1 MKKNKILL
9 ICTLVFG
16 LPLVVSN
23 AINNVKPIIT
33 RAEEETI
40 CDLTFPDD
48 NKNDNK
54 VSSYTKAWVA
64 KKGNYE
70 FEISNANNNNWN
82 KWTYIKFGNKADTS
96 IGTIQS
102 KTLFSNS
109 IEKIKLTID
118 TVTAKSIN
126 GIYVEVSEDQNF
138 TTTAIKEKI
147 NIDKIEAGVKEFNI
161 SSPSNLNYYKITFDC
176 KKASKNG
183 TVQISNISFIGS
195 STPSSSYTVAFDSNE
210 GTFNSPDKWK
220 TITSEI
226 GLETEITLPTKDE
239 ITTPYNGLLELI
251 GWTDG
256 EATYNPGEKLKVLES
271 KTFKAVY
278 KTNLTIAE
286 ALLIIEKTGD
296 TATKIDFTVSGKIT
310 EIKEEY
316 TTNYN
321 NISVN
326 ISDGTNK
333 LYVHRMQGGANLI
346 IGDFIT
352 VTGSLINYQSNTPE
366 FTTGS
371 TFVMDSISAF
381 NAVETKTNLKFNY
394 NETIENNVNTYS
406 DFSNVQIQYQ
416 YTFDTTK
423 YTNAQEIGIYVTDDE
438 KFDFDTTGIYD
449 DNEFTFDKM
458 KAETANSHKF
468 INSNKKE
475 TYTVG
480 INLGELNEDSVFTKF
495 MACAYVKIDGKY
507 YFAGKSS
514 QYDMF
519 DLLDAYSKKD
529 DLDET
534 SKKIVSAFNTYLEG
548 FLL

>member
-9 ICTLVFG
+9 VCALALG
-16 LPLVVSN
+16 LPSAVSN
-23 AINNVKPIIT
+23 LMHNVEPIVA
-33 RAEEETI
+33 RAEEET
-40 CDLTFPDD
+40 
-48 NKNDNK
+48 
-54 VSSYTKAWVA
+54 
-64 KKGNYE
+64 
-70 FEISNANNNNWN
+70 
-82 KWTYIKFGNKADTS
+82 
-96 IGTIQS
+96 
-102 KTLFSNS
+102 TL
-109 IEKIKLTID
+109 
-118 TVTAKSIN
+118 
-126 GIYVEVSEDQNF
+126 
-138 TTTAIKEKI
+138 
-147 NIDKIEAGVKEFNI
+147 EFNI
-161 SSPSNLNYYKITFDC
+161 ATIAKENNWSNSVQYSTLPTGNDELEITATGKVNTGKYYSKGSTWRIYQNESPKLFISSKNLNIKSITLNYKSDKGGVAIYNENNYTTGANIIVNSNSASITVGSTKNDTTNGNIQITSI
-176 KKASKNG
+176 KVVLVSTDTSKY
-183 TVQISNISFIGS
+183 TIS
-195 STPSSSYTVAFDSNE
+195 FDSNE
-210 GTFNSPDKWK
+210 GTFNAPDKWK

-226 GLETEITLPTKDE
+226 GSETEIILPTKDE

-256 EATYNPGEKLKVLES
+256 DATYNPGEKLKVSES

-278 KTNLTIAE
+278 KTNLTIEE
-286 ALLIIEKTGD
+286 ALLIIEETG
-296 TATKIDFTVSGKIT
+296 TTTTKFDFTISGKIT
-310 EIKEEY
+310 EIKY
-316 TTNYN
+316 AYSSKDNI
-321 NISVN
+321 ISVV
-326 ISDGTNK
+326 ISDGTNE
-333 LYVHRMQGGANLI
+333 LYVFKMQGGENLSV
-346 IGDFIT
+346 GDYIK
-352 VTGSLINYQSNTPE
+352 VTGNLINYKGTTPE
-366 FTTGS
+366 INSGS

-394 NETIENNVNTYS
+394 NETTENNVTTYS
-406 DFSNVQIQYQ
+406 DFNNVQIQYQ

-458 KAETANSHKF
+458 KADAANSHKF
-468 INSNKKE
+468 VNSSKKE

-480 INLGELNEDSVFTKF
+480 INLGELNEDSIYTKF

>member
-1 MKKNKILL
+1 MKKNRILL
-9 ICTLVFG
+9 VCALALG
-16 LPLVVSN
+16 LPSAVSN
-23 AINNVKPIIT
+23 LMHNVEPIVA
-33 RAEEETI
+33 RAAEETVCE
-40 CDLTFPDD
+40 LAFPDD
-48 NKNDNK
+48 NSSNNK
-54 VSSYTKAWVA
+54 VSSYANTWTA

-70 FEISNANNNNWN
+70 FEISNGNNNSWKNN
-82 KWTYIKFGNKADTS
+82 WTYIKFGNKKEAS

-118 TVTAKSIN
+118 KVTLSLIN

-138 TTTAIKEKI
+138 STIKEKI
-147 NIDKIEAGVKEFNI
+147 NIDKIEIGEKIFNI
-161 SSPSNLNYYKITFDC
+161 TSPSNLNYFRISFDC
-176 KKASKNG
+176 KKASSNG
-183 TVQISNISFIGS
+183 TIQISNISFIGS
-195 STPSSSYTVAFDSNE
+195 STPSSSYTVTFDSND
-210 GTFNSPDKWK
+210 GTFKTPDKWK
-220 TITSEI
+220 TITSAI
-226 GLETEITLPTKDE
+226 GTETEITLPTKDE

-251 GWTDG
+251 GWNDG
-256 EATYNPGEKLKVLES
+256 EATYNPGEKLKVSEA

-278 KTNLTIAE
+278 KTNLTIEE
-286 ALLIIEKTGD
+286 ALLIIKETGE

-326 ISDGTNK
+326 ISDGTNE
-333 LYVHRMQGGANLI
+333 LYVHRMQGGENLI

-352 VTGSLINYQSNTPE
+352 VTGSLINYQSKTPE

-394 NETIENNVNTYS
+394 NETTENNVTTYS

-458 KAETANSHKF
+458 KADAANSHKF
-468 INSNKKE
+468 VNSSKKE

-480 INLGELNEDSVFTKF
+480 INLGELNEDSIYTKF

>member
-33 RAEEETI
+33 RAEEEII

-96 IGTIQS
+96 VGTIQS

-147 NIDKIEAGVKEFNI
+147 NIDKIEVGVKEFNI

-176 KKASKNG
+176 KKASSNG
-183 TVQISNISFIGS
+183 PIQISSVAFIGS
-195 STPSSSYTVAFDSNE
+195 STPSSTYSISFDSNE
-210 GTFNSPDKWK
+210 GTFINPDKWN
-220 TITSEI
+220 TLTNEI
-226 GLETEITLPTKDE
+226 GTSTEVTLPTKEE
-239 ITTPYNGLLELI
+239 ITTPYNNLLELI

-256 EATYNPGEKLKVLES
+256 ETIYNPGTKLNVSES
-271 KTFKAVY
+271 KKFKAVY
-278 KTNLTIAE
+278 KTNLTIEE
-286 ALLIIEKTGD
+286 ALLIIKETGA
-296 TATKIDFTVSGKIT
+296 TATKFDFTISGKIS
-310 EIKEEY
+310 EIKEKYSEQY
-316 TTNYN
+316 K
-321 NISVN
+321 NISL
-326 ISDGTNK
+326 ILSDGTND
-333 LYVHRMQGGANLI
+333 LYVHRMQGGEKLSV
-346 IGDFIT
+346 GDYIT
-352 VTGSLINYQSNTPE
+352 LTGNLINYKGTTPE
-366 FTTGS
+366 VNIGS

-394 NETIENNVNTYS
+394 NETIENNLITYS

-480 INLGELNEDSVFTKF
+480 INLGELNEDSIFTKF

-514 QYDMF
+514 QYNMF

>member
-9 ICTLVFG
+9 VCALALG
-16 LPLVVSN
+16 LPSAVSSLMH
-23 AINNVKPIIT
+23 NVEPIVA
-33 RAEEETI
+33 RAEEEAI
-40 CDLTFPDD
+40 CELTFPDD
-48 NKNDNK
+48 NFKNNG
-54 VSSYTKAWVA
+54 VSSYTNTWTA

-70 FEISNANNNNWN
+70 FEISNANNN
-82 KWTYIKFGNKADTS
+82 KWSWKYIKFGSKNSAS
-96 IGTIQS
+96 IGTIKS
-102 KTLFSNS
+102 KALFDNA
-109 IEKIKLTID
+109 IDKIKLTID
-118 TVTAKSIN
+118 AITNKYINSIKL
-126 GIYVEVSEDQNF
+126 EVSENLDF
-138 TTTAIKEKI
+138 STIKETV
-147 NIDKIEAGVKEFNI
+147 NIDEISKGVKTFQI
-161 SSPSNLNYYKITFDC
+161 SNPSNLNYYKFTFDC
-176 KKASKNG
+176 KKSNSNG
-183 TVQISNISFIGS
+183 PITISNVSFIGS

-256 EATYNPGEKLKVLES
+256 EATYNPGEKLKVSES

-286 ALLIIEKTGD
+286 ALLIIEKTGEA
-296 TATKIDFTVSGKIT
+296 ATKIDFTVSGKIT

-326 ISDGTNK
+326 ISDGTNE
-333 LYVHRMQGGANLI
+333 LYVHRMQGGENLI

-394 NETIENNVNTYS
+394 NETTENNLTTYS

-458 KAETANSHKF
+458 KAEAANSHKF

-480 INLGELNEDSVFTKF
+480 INLGELNENSIFTKF

-519 DLLDAYSKKD
+519 GLLDAYSKKD

>member
-9 ICTLVFG
+9 ICALALG
-16 LPLVVSN
+16 LPSAVSSLMH
-23 AINNVKPIIT
+23 NVEPIVA
-33 RAEEETI
+33 RAEEEI
-40 CDLTFPDD
+40 VCDLTFPDD
-48 NKNDNK
+48 NSENNKIGSYKNN
-54 VSSYTKAWVA
+54 WVA

-82 KWTYIKFGNKADTS
+82 WKYIKFGSSNSAS
-96 IGTIQS
+96 IGTIKS
-102 KTLFSNS
+102 KALLDNA
-109 IEKIKLTID
+109 IDKIKLTID
-118 TVTAKSIN
+118 DITIKYINSIKL
-126 GIYVEVSEDQNF
+126 EVSENLDF
-138 TTTAIKEKI
+138 STIKETV
-147 NIDKIEAGVKEFNI
+147 NIDEISKGVKTFQI
-161 SSPSNLNYYKITFDC
+161 SNPSNLNYYKFTFDC
-176 KKASKNG
+176 KKSNKNG
-183 TVQISNISFIGS
+183 PITISNVSFIGS

-210 GTFNSPDKWK
+210 GTFNLPDKWK
-220 TITSEI
+220 TITNEM

-256 EATYNPGEKLKVLES
+256 EATYNPGEKLKVSES

-286 ALLIIEKTGD
+286 ALLIIGETGEI
-296 TATKIDFTVSGKIT
+296 ATKIDFTVSGKIT

-326 ISDGTNK
+326 ISDGTNE
-333 LYVHRMQGGANLI
+333 LYVHRMQGGENLI

-371 TFVMDSISAF
+371 TYVMDSISAF

-394 NETIENNVNTYS
+394 NETTENNLTTYS

-438 KFDFDTTGIYD
+438 KFDFNTTGIYD

-480 INLGELNEDSVFTKF
+480 INLGELNEDSIFTKF

-534 SKKIVSAFNTYLEG
+534 SKKSVSAFNTYLEG

>member
-9 ICTLVFG
+9 VCALALG
-16 LPLVVSN
+16 LPSAVSSLMH
-23 AINNVKPIIT
+23 NVEPIVA
-33 RAEEETI
+33 RAEEEAI
-40 CDLTFPDD
+40 CELTFPDD
-48 NKNDNK
+48 NSENN
-54 VSSYTKAWVA
+54 VVGSYTDTWTA

-70 FEISNANNNNWN
+70 FEISNANNNRWKNN
-82 KWTYIKFGNKADTS
+82 WTYIKFGMRKADS
-96 IGTIQS
+96 IGKINS
-102 KTLFSNS
+102 KNVFNKS
-109 IEKIKLTID
+109 IDSILLTID
-118 TVTAKSIN
+118 SSKNVNSIKLN
-126 GIYVEVSEDQNF
+126 VYKDSSLTNLVEEHVLSDTSAGTKKVSITN
-138 TTTAIKEKI
+138 
-147 NIDKIEAGVKEFNI
+147 
-161 SSPSNLNYYKITFDC
+161 PSENYYYSFVFDC
-176 KKASKNG
+176 AKGENG
-183 TVQISNISFIGS
+183 SLQISKIGFYAKNESDTNYTIS
-195 STPSSSYTVAFDSNE
+195 FDSNE
-210 GTFNSPDKWK
+210 GAFNTPDKWK
-220 TITSEI
+220 TITSAI
-226 GLETEITLPTKDE
+226 GTETEITLPTKDE

-251 GWTDG
+251 GWNDG
-256 EATYNPGEKLKVLES
+256 EATYNPGEKLKVSEA

-278 KTNLTIAE
+278 KTNLTIEE
-286 ALLIIEKTGD
+286 ALLIIKETGE

-326 ISDGTNK
+326 ISDGTNE
-333 LYVHRMQGGANLI
+333 LYVHRMQGGENLI

-352 VTGSLINYQSNTPE
+352 VTGSLINYQSKTPE

-394 NETIENNVNTYS
+394 NETTENNVTTYS

-458 KAETANSHKF
+458 KDENANSHKF

-480 INLGELNEDSVFTKF
+480 INLGELNVDSILTKF

-514 QYDMF
+514 QYDML
-519 DLLDAYSKKD
+519 DLLDAYSNKE

-534 SKKIVSAFNTYLEG
+534 SKNIVSAFKTYLQT
-548 FLL
+548 LN

>member
-9 ICTLVFG
+9 VCALALG
-16 LPLVVSN
+16 LPSAVSSLMH
-23 AINNVKPIIT
+23 NVEPIVA
-33 RAEEETI
+33 RAEEEAV
-40 CDLTFPDD
+40 CELTFPDD
-48 NKNDNK
+48 NSENNG
-54 VSSYTKAWVA
+54 VSSYIDTWTA

-70 FEISNANNNNWN
+70 FEISNANNN
-82 KWTYIKFGNKADTS
+82 KWGWKYIKFGSKNSAS
-96 IGTIQS
+96 IGTIKS
-102 KTLFSNS
+102 KTLFDNA
-109 IEKIKLTID
+109 IDKIKLTID
-118 TVTAKSIN
+118 AITAKYINSIKL
-126 GIYVEVSEDQNF
+126 EVSENLDF
-138 TTTAIKEKI
+138 STIKETI
-147 NIDKIEAGVKEFNI
+147 NIDGI
-161 SSPSNLNYYKITFDC
+161 SKGEKTFQISNPSNLNYYKFTFDC
-176 KKASKNG
+176 KKSSSNG
-183 TVQISNISFIGS
+183 SITISNVTFFGS
-195 STPSSSYTVAFDSNE
+195 SAPSSTYTVAFDSNE
-210 GTFNSPDKWK
+210 GTFNAPDKWK

-226 GLETEITLPTKDE
+226 GSETEIILPTKDE

-256 EATYNPGEKLKVLES
+256 DATYNPGEKLKVSEA

-278 KTNLTIAE
+278 KTNLTIGE
-286 ALLIIEKTGD
+286 ALLIIEETGE
-296 TATKIDFTVSGKIT
+296 TATKIDFTISGKIT
-310 EIKEEY
+310 QIKDEY
-316 TTNYN
+316 STQYK
-321 NISVN
+321 NIGVV
-326 ISDGTNK
+326 ISDETGE
-333 LYVHRMQGGANLI
+333 LYAHRMQGGEKLSV
-346 IGDFIT
+346 GDFIT

-366 FTTGS
+366 INTGS

-394 NETIENNVNTYS
+394 NETTENNVTTYS

-423 YTNAQEIGIYVTDDE
+423 YTNVQEIGIYVTDDE

-458 KAETANSHKF
+458 KAEAANSHKF
-468 INSNKKE
+468 VNSSKKE

-480 INLGELNEDSVFTKF
+480 INLGELNEDSIFTKF

-529 DLDET
+529 GLDET

>member
-9 ICTLVFG
+9 VCALALG
-16 LPLVVSN
+16 LPSAVSSLMHNVEPVV
-23 AINNVKPIIT
+23 A
-33 RAEEETI
+33 RAEEEAI
-40 CDLTFPDD
+40 CELTFPDD
-48 NKNDNK
+48 NSKNNS
-54 VSSYTKAWVA
+54 VGSYTDTWTA

-82 KWTYIKFGNKADTS
+82 WKYIKFGSNKADS
-96 IGTIQS
+96 IGTIKS
-102 KTLFSNS
+102 KTLFDGA
-109 IEKIKLTID
+109 IDKIKLTID
-118 TVTAKSIN
+118 AITDKYINSIKLE
-126 GIYVEVSEDQNF
+126 ISENLDF
-138 TTTAIKEKI
+138 STIKETV
-147 NIDKIEAGVKEFNI
+147 NIDKISKGEKTFQI
-161 SSPSNLNYYKITFDC
+161 SNPSNLNYYKFTFDC
-176 KKASKNG
+176 KKSKSNG
-183 TVQISNISFIGS
+183 PITISNVTFFGS
-195 STPSSSYTVAFDSNE
+195 SAPSSTYTVAFDSNE
-210 GTFNSPDKWK
+210 GTFNAPDKWK

-226 GLETEITLPTKDE
+226 GSETEIILPTKDE

-256 EATYNPGEKLKVLES
+256 DATYNPGEKLKVSES

-278 KTNLTIAE
+278 KTNLTIEE
-286 ALLIIEKTGD
+286 ALLIIEETG
-296 TATKIDFTVSGKIT
+296 TTTTKFDFTISGKIT
-310 EIKEEY
+310 EIKY
-316 TTNYN
+316 AYSSKDNI
-321 NISVN
+321 ISVV
-326 ISDGTNK
+326 ISDGTNE
-333 LYVHRMQGGANLI
+333 LYVFKMQGGENLSV
-346 IGDFIT
+346 GDYIK
-352 VTGSLINYQSNTPE
+352 VTGNLINYKGTTPE
-366 FTTGS
+366 INSGS

-394 NETIENNVNTYS
+394 NETTENNVTTYS
-406 DFSNVQIQYQ
+406 DFNNVQIQYQ

-458 KAETANSHKF
+458 KAEVANSHKF
-468 INSNKKE
+468 VNSSKKE

-480 INLGELNEDSVFTKF
+480 INLGELNEDSIFTKF

-534 SKKIVSAFNTYLEG
+534 SKKIVSAFNTYLER

>member
-9 ICTLVFG
+9 VCALALG
-16 LPLVVSN
+16 LPSAVSSLMH
-23 AINNVKPIIT
+23 NVEPIVA
-33 RAEEETI
+33 RAEEEAI
-40 CDLTFPDD
+40 CELTFPDD
-48 NKNDNK
+48 NSKNNS
-54 VSSYTKAWVA
+54 VGSYTDTWTA

-70 FEISNANNNNWN
+70 FEISNANNNRWN
-82 KWTYIKFGNKADTS
+82 NNWTYIKFGMKKADS
-96 IGTIQS
+96 IGKINS
-102 KTLFSNS
+102 KNVFNKS
-109 IEKIKLTID
+109 IDSILLTID
-118 TVTAKSIN
+118 SSKNVNSIKLN
-126 GIYVEVSEDQNF
+126 VYKDSSLTNLAEEHVLSDTSAGTKKVSITN
-138 TTTAIKEKI
+138 
-147 NIDKIEAGVKEFNI
+147 
-161 SSPSNLNYYKITFDC
+161 PSENYYYSFIFDC
-176 KKASKNG
+176 AKGVNG
-183 TVQISNISFIGS
+183 SLQISKIGFYAKNESNTNYTIS
-195 STPSSSYTVAFDSNE
+195 FDSNE
-210 GTFNSPDKWK
+210 GTFNTPDKWK

-226 GLETEITLPTKDE
+226 GLETEITLPTKGE

-256 EATYNPGEKLKVLES
+256 KATYNPGEKLKVSES

-278 KTNLTIAE
+278 KTNLTIEE
-286 ALLIIEKTGD
+286 ALLIIEETG
-296 TATKIDFTVSGKIT
+296 TTTTKFDFTISGKIT
-310 EIKEEY
+310 EIKY
-316 TTNYN
+316 AYSSKDNI
-321 NISVN
+321 ISVV
-326 ISDGTNK
+326 ISDGTNE
-333 LYVHRMQGGANLI
+333 LYVFKMQGGENLSV
-346 IGDFIT
+346 GDYIK
-352 VTGSLINYQSNTPE
+352 VTGSLINYKGTTPE
-366 FTTGS
+366 INSGS

-394 NETIENNVNTYS
+394 NETTENNVTTYS

-458 KAETANSHKF
+458 KADAANSHKF
-468 INSNKKE
+468 VNSSKKE

-480 INLGELNEDSVFTKF
+480 INLGELNEDSIYTKF

>member
-9 ICTLVFG
+9 VCALALG
-16 LPLVVSN
+16 LPSAVSSLMH
-23 AINNVKPIIT
+23 NVEPIVA
-33 RAEEETI
+33 RAEEEAI
-40 CDLTFPDD
+40 CELTFPDD
-48 NKNDNK
+48 NSKNNKKNNYDNK
-54 VSSYTKAWVA
+54 WVA

-70 FEISNANNNNWN
+70 FDIINANNNYWNNW
-82 KWTYIKFGNKADTS
+82 TFIRFGMRKVDS
-96 IGTIQS
+96 IGKINS
-102 KTLFSNS
+102 KNVFNKS
-109 IEKIKLTID
+109 IDSILLTID
-118 TVTAKSIN
+118 SSKNVNSIKLN
-126 GIYVEVSEDQNF
+126 VYKDSSLTNLAEEHVLSDTSAGTKKVSITN
-138 TTTAIKEKI
+138 
-147 NIDKIEAGVKEFNI
+147 
-161 SSPSNLNYYKITFDC
+161 PSENYYYSFVFDC
-176 KKASKNG
+176 AKGANG
-183 TVQISNISFIGS
+183 SLQISKIGFYAKNESDTNYTIS
-195 STPSSSYTVAFDSNE
+195 FDSNE
-210 GTFNSPDKWK
+210 GTFNAPDKWK

-226 GLETEITLPTKDE
+226 GFETEITLPTKDE

-256 EATYNPGEKLKVLES
+256 EATYNPGEKLKVSES

-286 ALLIIEKTGD
+286 ALLIIEKTGEI
-296 TATKIDFTVSGKIT
+296 ATKIDFTVSGKIT

-326 ISDGTNK
+326 ISDGTNE
-333 LYVHRMQGGANLI
+333 LYVHRMQGGENLI

-394 NETIENNVNTYS
+394 NETTENNLTTYS

-480 INLGELNEDSVFTKF
+480 INLGELNEDSIFTKF

>member
-9 ICTLVFG
+9 VCALALG
-16 LPLVVSN
+16 LPSAVSSLMH
-23 AINNVKPIIT
+23 NVEPIVAK
-33 RAEEETI
+33 AEEEAI
-40 CDLTFPDD
+40 CELTFPDD
-48 NKNDNK
+48 NSKNNS
-54 VSSYTKAWVA
+54 VGSYTDTWTA

-70 FEISNANNNNWN
+70 FEISNANNNRWKNN
-82 KWTYIKFGNKADTS
+82 WTYIKFGMKKADS
-96 IGTIQS
+96 IGKINS
-102 KTLFSNS
+102 KNVFNKS
-109 IEKIKLTID
+109 IDSILLTID
-118 TVTAKSIN
+118 SSKNVRSIKLN
-126 GIYVEVSEDQNF
+126 VYNDSSLTNLVEEHDLSDTSAGTKEISIKNPSE
-138 TTTAIKEKI
+138 
-147 NIDKIEAGVKEFNI
+147 
-161 SSPSNLNYYKITFDC
+161 NYYYSFIFDC
-176 KKASKNG
+176 AQGSNG
-183 TVQISNISFIGS
+183 SLQISKIGFYAKNKSDTNYTIS
-195 STPSSSYTVAFDSNE
+195 FDSNE
-210 GTFNSPDKWK
+210 GTFNAPDKWK

-251 GWTDG
+251 GWSDG
-256 EATYNPGEKLKVLES
+256 ETTYNPGEKLKVSEA

-278 KTNLTIAE
+278 KTNLTIGE
-286 ALLIIEKTGD
+286 ALLIIEETGE
-296 TATKIDFTVSGKIT
+296 TATKIDFTISGKIT
-310 EIKEEY
+310 QIKDEY
-316 TTNYN
+316 STQYK
-321 NISVN
+321 NIGVV
-326 ISDGTNK
+326 ISDETGE
-333 LYVHRMQGGANLI
+333 LYAHRMQGGENLSV
-346 IGDFIT
+346 GDYIT
-352 VTGSLINYQSNTPE
+352 ITGSLINYQSNTPE

-381 NAVETKTNLKFNY
+381 NVVETKTNLKFNY
-394 NETIENNVNTYS
+394 NETTENNVTTYS

-458 KAETANSHKF
+458 KAEAANSHKF
-468 INSNKKE
+468 VNSSKKE

-480 INLGELNEDSVFTKF
+480 INLGELNEDSIYTKF

>member
-9 ICTLVFG
+9 VFALALG
-16 LPLVVSN
+16 LPSAVSSLMH
-23 AINNVKPIIT
+23 NVEPIVA
-33 RAEEETI
+33 RAEEETV
-40 CDLTFPDD
+40 CELTFPDD
-48 NKNDNK
+48 NSSNNK
-54 VSSYTKAWVA
+54 VSSYANTWTA

-70 FEISNANNNNWN
+70 FEISNGNNNSWKSN
-82 KWTYIKFGNKADTS
+82 WTYIKFGNKKEAS

-109 IEKIKLTID
+109 IEKIKLIID
-118 TVTAKSIN
+118 KVTLSLIN
-126 GIYVEVSEDQNF
+126 GIYVEVSENQNF
-138 TTTAIKEKI
+138 STIKEKI
-147 NIDKIEAGVKEFNI
+147 NIDKIEIGEKIFNI
-161 SSPSNLNYYKITFDC
+161 TSPSNLNYFRISFDC
-176 KKASKNG
+176 KKASSNG

-220 TITSEI
+220 TITNEI

-256 EATYNPGEKLKVLES
+256 EATYNPGEKLKVSES

>member
-9 ICTLVFG
+9 VCALALG
-16 LPLVVSN
+16 LPSTVSSLMHN
-23 AINNVKPIIT
+23 IEPIVA
-33 RAEEETI
+33 RAEEEAI
-40 CDLTFPDD
+40 CELTFPDD
-48 NKNDNK
+48 NFKNNG
-54 VSSYTKAWVA
+54 VSSYTNTWTA

-70 FEISNANNNNWN
+70 FEISNANNNNWSW
-82 KWTYIKFGNKADTS
+82 KYIKFGSKNSVS
-96 IGTIQS
+96 IGTIKS
-102 KTLFSNS
+102 KALFDNA
-109 IEKIKLTID
+109 IDKIKLTID
-118 TVTAKSIN
+118 AITNKYINSIKL
-126 GIYVEVSEDQNF
+126 EVSENLDF
-138 TTTAIKEKI
+138 STIKETV
-147 NIDKIEAGVKEFNI
+147 NIDEISKGVKTFQI
-161 SSPSNLNYYKITFDC
+161 SNPSNLNYYKFTFDC
-176 KKASKNG
+176 KKSNSNG
-183 TVQISNISFIGS
+183 PITISNVSFIGS

-256 EATYNPGEKLKVLES
+256 EATYNPGEKLKVSES

-286 ALLIIEKTGD
+286 ALLIIEKTGEA
-296 TATKIDFTVSGKIT
+296 ATKIDFTVSGKIT

-326 ISDGTNK
+326 ISDGTNE
-333 LYVHRMQGGANLI
+333 LYVHRMQGGENLI

-394 NETIENNVNTYS
+394 NETTENNLTTYS

-458 KAETANSHKF
+458 KAEAANSHKF

-480 INLGELNEDSVFTKF
+480 INLGELNENSIFTKF

-514 QYDMF
+514 QYNMF

>member
-9 ICTLVFG
+9 VCALALG
-16 LPLVVSN
+16 LPSAVSSLMHNVEPVV
-23 AINNVKPIIT
+23 A
-33 RAEEETI
+33 RAEEEAI
-40 CDLTFPDD
+40 CELTFPDD
-48 NKNDNK
+48 NSKNNS
-54 VSSYTKAWVA
+54 VGSYTDTWTA

-70 FEISNANNNNWN
+70 FEISNANNNRWN
-82 KWTYIKFGNKADTS
+82 NNWTYIKFGMKKADS
-96 IGTIQS
+96 IGKINS
-102 KTLFSNS
+102 KNVFNKS
-109 IEKIKLTID
+109 IDSILLTID
-118 TVTAKSIN
+118 SSKNVRSIKLN
-126 GIYVEVSEDQNF
+126 VYNDSSLTNLVEEHNLSDTSAGTKEISIKNPSE
-138 TTTAIKEKI
+138 
-147 NIDKIEAGVKEFNI
+147 
-161 SSPSNLNYYKITFDC
+161 NYYYSFIFDC
-176 KKASKNG
+176 AQGSNG
-183 TVQISNISFIGS
+183 SLQISKIGFYAKNKSDTNYTIS
-195 STPSSSYTVAFDSNE
+195 FDSNE
-210 GTFNSPDKWK
+210 GTFNAPDKWK

-256 EATYNPGEKLKVLES
+256 EATYNPGEKLKVSES

-278 KTNLTIAE
+278 KTNLTIEE
-286 ALLIIEKTGD
+286 ALLIIEETGEI
-296 TATKIDFTVSGKIT
+296 ATKIDFTISGKIT
-310 EIKEEY
+310 QIKDEY
-316 TTNYN
+316 STEFK
-321 NISVN
+321 NIGVV
-326 ISDGTNK
+326 ISDETGE
-333 LYVHRMQGGANLI
+333 LYAHRMQGGENLSV
-346 IGDFIT
+346 GDYIT
-352 VTGSLINYQSNTPE
+352 ITGSLINYQSNTPE

-381 NAVETKTNLKFNY
+381 NVVETKTNLKFNY
-394 NETIENNVNTYS
+394 NETTENNVTTYS

-458 KAETANSHKF
+458 KADAANSHKF
-468 INSNKKE
+468 VNSSKKE

-480 INLGELNEDSVFTKF
+480 INLGELNENSIYTKF

-514 QYDMF
+514 QYDML
-519 DLLDAYSKKD
+519 DLLDAYSNKE

-534 SKKIVSAFNTYLEG
+534 SKKIVSAFKTYLQT
-548 FLL
+548 F

>member
-9 ICTLVFG
+9 VCALALG
-16 LPLVVSN
+16 LPSAVSSLMH
-23 AINNVKPIIT
+23 NVEPIVA
-33 RAEEETI
+33 RAEETTLEFNIATI
-40 CDLTFPDD
+40 A
-48 NKNDNK
+48 
-54 VSSYTKAWVA
+54 TK
-64 KKGNYE
+64 
-70 FEISNANNNNWN
+70 NNWTN
-82 KWTYIKFGNKADTS
+82 GVKYS
-96 IGTIQS
+96 
-102 KTLFSNS
+102 TLPTEND
-109 IEKIKLTID
+109 KLTINVSGGGNTGKYYSSD
-118 TVTAKSIN
+118 NTWRIYQNESPKLVISSIDSSIKSI
-126 GIYVEVSEDQNF
+126 
-138 TTTAIKEKI
+138 T
-147 NIDKIEAGVKEFNI
+147 
-161 SSPSNLNYYKITFDC
+161 LNYKNKNNGVAIYNENNYKTGTNIIVNSTSASITVGSTKSGITNGNIQITSMKVVLLSTDT
-176 KKASKNG
+176 SKY
-183 TVQISNISFIGS
+183 TIS
-195 STPSSSYTVAFDSNE
+195 FDSNE

-251 GWTDG
+251 GWADG
-256 EATYNPGEKLKVLES
+256 EAIYNPGEKLKVSES

-286 ALLIIEKTGD
+286 ALLIIEKTGEA
-296 TATKIDFTVSGKIT
+296 ATKIDFTVSGKIT
-310 EIKEEY
+310 QIKDEY
-316 TTNYN
+316 STEFK
-321 NISVN
+321 NIGVV
-326 ISDGTNK
+326 ISDKTGE
-333 LYVHRMQGGANLI
+333 LYAHRMQGGENLI

-371 TFVMDSISAF
+371 TYVMDSISAF

-394 NETIENNVNTYS
+394 NETTENNLTTYS

-480 INLGELNEDSVFTKF
+480 INLGELNADSIFTKF